1 MLQIALS
8 PAPPISQKNVAGSG
22 TQPFAVLADNRHPVP
37 STSGRFQPGA
47 IGRGRPEASIR
58 GYAEIK
64 VEIGKAV
71 AEAECNTV
79 TGLKQVHHAATP
91 LPLS

>member
-1 MLQIALS
+1 MDVNKLQEEFLGGSKESLRHELS
-8 PAPPISQKNVAGSG
+8 QELLSSSFDYDK
-22 TQPFAVLADNRHPVP
+22 VLSLATELAKYD
-37 STSGRFQPGA
+37 Q
-47 IGRGRPEASIR
+47 E
-58 GYAEIK
+58 
-64 VEIGKAV
+64 KAV